1 MSDKEQKSTS
11 NPWADGD
18 VEVLFDATHV
28 REIKDT
34 NFVETHQSERGIRH
48 DLSEKGEDLG
58 EGFLIHDEPVL
69 IQRGADGGIV
79 KITPL
84 SELPGVH
91 FEGTVLTLDEKPQ
104 KLVEAEAMVAEA
116 KESPV
121 PLSASDRDKLRHILA
136 TRLYKHYESEASLR
150 NRAKWNPF
158 RDGLPELPE
167 GAPEFLKP
175 SAMMPLVPATPG
187 QVYEYLLKH
196 VAQRAK
202 IIDKKRGYGG
212 IADIALRIE

>member
-1 MSDKEQKSTS
+1 MEEKSTPNY
-11 NPWADGD
+11 NPWEDGEID
-18 VEVLFDATHV
+18 VLFDPTHV

-34 NFVETHQSERGIRH
+34 NFVETHQSERAIRH

-69 IQRGADGGIV
+69 IQRDVDGGIV
-79 KITPL
+79 RITPL

-91 FEGTVLTLDEKPQ
+91 FEGTVLTMDEKPN
-104 KLVEAEAMVAEA
+104 KIIEHEAMVAET
-116 KESPV
+116 KEKPV
-121 PLSASDRDKLRHILA
+121 GLTTDQRDKLKHILT
-136 TRLYKHYESEASLR
+136 TRLFNHYQSEASLR

-167 GAPEFLKP
+167 GAPEFMQP
-175 SAMMPLVPATPG
+175 TPQIPLVPATPG

-196 VAQRAK
+196 VA
-202 IIDKKRGYGG
+202 KRTTVVDRKQGYGG
-212 IADIALRIE
+212 IADMAVRIE